1 MSCPLLHTTP
11 IVIPFRSCPFKCQS
25 NEEICSSKM
34 MPVSARKPPVE
45 EAQRIQLLCIVHPLL
60 RKRREITFPTKLPSL
75 LLAKIT
81 IWKRRLGKAGSYNNL
96 LSHINPP
103 QPGKKKKRHFHE
115 IRGVCGIKAPAAGE
129 GGGGRPPP
137 STFLGRRHSLVA
149 AHQAPAPS
157 PLPERGGFLPAA
169 VPLPGAAYL
178 PEDETGGSCAAIGS
192 LQSAPP
198 GGRASASL
206 EAGGSNSGD
215 GAERSGRQRQ

>member
-1 MSCPLLHTTP
+1 MP
-11 IVIPFRSCPFKCQS
+11 VK
-25 NEEICSSKM
+25 EGICSSKM
-34 MPVSARKPPVE
+34 MLRSASKPPVE
-45 EAQRIQLLCIVHPLL
+45 EAQGIQLLCIVHPFIKEKGGDHFPHET
-60 RKRREITFPTKLPSL
+60 RITSSFSKNHHLEKNLP
-75 LLAKIT
+75 
-81 IWKRRLGKAGSYNNL
+81 
-96 LSHINPP
+96 SHINPP
-103 QPGKKKKRHFHE
+103 SRGRRRRGGKRHFHE
-115 IRGVCGIKAPAAGE
+115 RRGVRGIKAPAAGE

-157 PLPERGGFLPAA
+157 PLPERGGFLPTA

-178 PEDETGGSCAAIGS
+178 PKDETGGSCAAIGS

-198 GGRASASL
+198 GGRSSASL

>member
-1 MSCPLLHTTP
+1 
-11 IVIPFRSCPFKCQS
+11 
-25 NEEICSSKM
+25 
-34 MPVSARKPPVE
+34 MPGSASKPPVE
-45 EAQRIQLLCIVHPLL
+45 EAQRIQLLCIVHPFMQEKTGDHIPHETPITSSFSKNHHLEKKVGEGRL
-60 RKRREITFPTKLPSL
+60 VKQPSFSHQSSPARE
-75 LLAKIT
+75 
-81 IWKRRLGKAGSYNNL
+81 GE
-96 LSHINPP
+96 
-103 QPGKKKKRHFHE
+103 KKGHFHE
-115 IRGVCGIKAPAAGE
+115 RRGVCGIKAPAAGE

-178 PEDETGGSCAAIGS
+178 AEDETGGSCAAIGS